1 MSTVN
6 RQLLGSQISLYTI
19 LHVSEHRVDIGCIE
33 NSWRLVLEKDGE
45 HVSMYELQGLEI
57 LFCELVRHRST
68 QEVIT
73 YQGVIK
79 RHETSNV
86 WLCNGNV
93 EHFWHSLSEQRVF
106 QLKFSQ
112 LLCDSLPSFGKYFDL
127 ILALGEEFISIP
139 HGDRLVSVIQSEL
152 VLWL

>member
-33 NSWRLVLEKDGE
+33 NSWRLVLEKNGE

-86 WLCNGNV
+86 WLYNGNV
-93 EHFWHSLSEQRVF
+93 EHFWYSLGEQRVF

-127 ILALGEEFISIP
+127 ILALGEEFISIS
-139 HGDRLVSVIQSEL
+139 HGDWLVSVIQSEL